1 MKDDLENVKNLGTSL
16 MLEMSKITSDFKIG
30 EGFSRVCAK
39 KCVIAAFVC
48 GITCQA
54 AVPAH
59 THTYTHRITA
69 TLLYSD
75 NYGPTKEF
83 LSPPVLQRFWFFC
96 GKDSHA
102 VHQHHPSQAA
112 EPVHR

>member
-30 EGFSRVCAK
+30 EGFSHVCAK
-39 KCVIAAFVC
+39 KCVIAVFVC
-48 GITCQA
+48 GFTCQA

-69 TLLYSD
+69 
-75 NYGPTKEF
+75 
-83 LSPPVLQRFWFFC
+83 V
-96 GKDSHA
+96 A
-102 VHQHHPSQAA
+102 VFRQLWTD
-112 EPVHR
+112 